1 MPKVSPPHWPRPI
14 RLQTRCCRARLLAL
28 KRSLIACCPDACH
41 LARDRSY
48 AERFT
53 TYPEDH
59 VAADVIAAARVLI
72 LALDDFDNFDPA
84 EAYCY

>member
-1 MPKVSPPHWPRPI
+1 MPKASPSFWPRPI
-14 RLQTRCCRARLLAL
+14 RLQTRSCRVRLLAL
-28 KRSLIACCPDACH
+28 KRSLIACCPDAGY

-59 VAADVIAAARVLI
+59 VVADVIAAARVLS
-72 LALDDFDNFDPA
+72 LALDALDNFDPA
-84 EAYCY
+84 EAYRT

>member
-1 MPKVSPPHWPRPI
+1 MSKASPSYWPRPI
-14 RLQTRCCRARLLAL
+14 RLQARCCRARLLAL
-28 KRSLIACCPDACH
+28 RRSLIACCPDGSY

-59 VAADVIAAARVLI
+59 VVADVIAAARVLI
-72 LALDDFDNFDPA
+72 LALDDLDNFDPA
-84 EAYCY
+84 EAYRY